1 MSTGMVILAGG
12 IGKRMNRPVPKQF
25 LLLGGKPIIL
35 HVLEKI
41 EQIEEIEKVVICSPK
56 EHIEEMQ
63 KLIFNH
69 NIQKNILCVEG
80 GKSRQESTYIG
91 CKNLQGV
98 DSIIV
103 HEAVRPFVSKK
114 EYLDLINDESENVIY
129 GLYIPFTVLKQED
142 GYIKENLKRDELINV
157 QLPQKF
163 NGELLLKAH
172 EDAAKE
178 GLFFTEDAS
187 LFYHY
192 NPDKKVRVLK
202 GSLYNVKITT
212 PVDLVTCE
220 EIYKE
225 FIVGKE

>member
-12 IGKRMNRPVPKQF
+12 IGKRMQKSIPKQF

-41 EQIEEIEKVVICSPK
+41 EQIDEIEKVVICSPK
-56 EHIEEMQ
+56 EHMEEM
-63 KLIFNH
+63 KRLIFNH

-80 GKSRQESTYIG
+80 GNSRQESTYIG
-91 CKNLQGV
+91 CKNLEGV

-103 HEAVRPFVSKK
+103 HEAVRPFVSVK
-114 EYLDLINDESENVIY
+114 EFKELINCEDENVIF
-129 GLYIPFTVLKQED
+129 GLDIPFTVLKAKDE
-142 GYIKENLKRDELINV
+142 YISENLVRDELVNV

-163 NGELLLKAH
+163 NTKLLLSAH
-172 EDAAKE
+172 EQARKDGKI
-178 GLFFTEDAS
+178 FTEDAS
-187 LFYHY
+187 LFREY
-192 NPDKKVRVLK
+192 NKDYKVKVIK
-202 GSLYNVKITT
+202 GSLYNIKITT

-220 EIYKE
+220 VIYKE

>member
-1 MSTGMVILAGG
+1 MSTGMIILAGG
-12 IGKRMNRPVPKQF
+12 IGKRMGRDVPKQF

-41 EQIEEIEKVVICSPK
+41 EKIDEIEKVVICSPK
-56 EHIEEMQ
+56 EYIEQM
-63 KLIFNH
+63 KRLIFNH
-69 NIQKNILCVEG
+69 NIQKNIMCVEG

-91 CKNLQGV
+91 CKNLIGV
-98 DSIIV
+98 DSIII

-114 EYLDLINDESENVIY
+114 EYEALINDENKNAIY
-129 GLYIPFTVLKQED
+129 GLDIPFTVLKQKD
-142 GYIKENLKRDELINV
+142 GFISENLVRDELINV
-157 QLPQKF
+157 QLPHKF
-163 NGELLLKAH
+163 ESKLLLEAH
-172 EDAAKE
+172 EKAREE
-178 GLFFTEDAS
+178 GLSFTEDAS

-192 NPDKKVRVLK
+192 NPDKKIKVLP
-202 GSLYNVKITT
+202 GSLYNIKITT